1 MEFTRLGTSIHFPV
15 DKWHHKSSFH
25 FSKGPQL
32 SLSIHPTVSPRLLL
46 LQPGHHSSEAIKQN
60 QAVPPSSNSAWPS
73 PKGARVSAPGDKPAG
88 KTEQCSGQKKE
99 HEYSNKA
106 RGTESHSPQKD
117 CFLPLQKGSQ
127 PASQSAV
134 WLLLTPSSNQ
144 ADLQCQRLLRFKN
157 GEWGALLVAF
167 ACPNSFSQGLSA
179 LSTPSWVT
187 P

>member
-1 MEFTRLGTSIHFPV
+1 MEFTHLGTSIHFPV

-60 QAVPPSSNSAWPS
+60 QAVPPSSNSVWPS

-99 HEYSNKA
+99 HEYSSKA

-127 PASQSAV
+127 PENSEPFWLPAV
-134 WLLLTPSSNQ
+134 TRLTSNS
-144 ADLQCQRLLRFKN
+144 QRLLRFKN